1 MYSAFQKW
9 QVPLGL
15 KNTMCEKYTG
25 RGSWK
30 SSLWLDCSCFE
41 VHMKD
46 LGCVFLRRFLMK
58 GFYQVTNIDKNKYV
72 SYVNDEIKK
81 RKITGKGNQLRN
93 QVERVK

>member
-1 MYSAFQKW
+1 MT
-9 QVPLGL
+9 VNGL
-15 KNTMCEKYTG
+15 YIKEMSKEKFMH
-25 RGSWK
+25 SF
-30 SSLWLDCSCFE
+30 SE
-41 VHMKD
+41 ID